1 MEPEKKPDTTPASLP
16 TPENLLTSG
25 DEGLIEPAHGEIGA
39 PAEPVTPIAMPD
51 STTPDDIIEIVET
64 PVTPP
69 PTPTETIAP
78 VTTTPLRQGSEG

>member
-25 DEGLIEPAHGEIGA
+25 DEGLIEAPHDLIEA
-39 PAEPVTPIAMPD
+39 PAEPVTPVVSLD
-51 STTPDDIIEIVET
+51 STATADVMDSESEILDPVSPVE
-64 PVTPP
+64 P
-69 PTPTETIAP
+69 IAP